1 MPSPSSDT
9 VIPVQSSAKSRSR
22 RGRSSFTLL
31 SCQGDASRHR
41 RSRRGRQVDRGAR
54 RRARARLHVPRLG
67 GDVPRR
73 RAGRR
78 PRPGQPAH
86 RLRRRPRAPR
96 RRGRLR
102 GDPHARGLR
111 PRLAPRGRPGGA
123 GRDGRQAA
131 RAARARRLG
140 RRGTRHRHGRRP
152 GRRLQGLAD
161 RQPRGARP
169 APRPAARRGRR
180 AGRARP
186 QPRSQPDGRRRR
198 RRRGRHD
205 RPDDRRG
212 RRPPRRPGAR
222 MKVAVVGYPNVGKSS
237 LVNRLSGSRTAVVH
251 ERSGITRDRN
261 EIPCEWDGRRFTLID
276 TGGMDFLDPDPISGS
291 IREQAQAALADA
303 QVAVLVVDARGGL
316 RPGDE
321 ELADLLR
328 RWRGG
333 PVIVAANKVDSAP
346 DIPSA
351 AEFYALGLGE
361 PLAVS
366 ATQGLGTG
374 DLLDRVVELLP
385 AEEEAAD
392 EADDA
397 VRLAIVGRP
406 NVGKS
411 TLVNRLLGS
420 ERVIVSEVAGTTRD
434 AIDLPLEVDGRR
446 VILVDTAGLRRQA
459 KVQDSVE
466 YYTTLRSQRAVERAD
481 VALVV
486 CDAHDGITS
495 QDMRIA
501 ELAMQEGTAT
511 ALVLNKWDVAAMDES
526 DLDHERARAA
536 QKLRLRPKVLTA
548 SALTGRNVGRVVSE
562 AIALGDRMHNRI
574 PTPQLNRFLSE
585 LVQERQPPAKQ
596 GHRLKL
602 LYMAQ
607 IGTAPPRFAVQVN
620 SRQRVTRDYAYF
632 LENRLRA
639 RFGMDGV
646 PLVIDFNERGSGR
659 RAPAAERA
667 GGRAGRVPRYP

>member
-1 MPSPSSDT
+1 
-9 VIPVQSSAKSRSR
+9 
-22 RGRSSFTLL
+22 
-31 SCQGDASRHR
+31 
-41 RSRRGRQVDRGAR
+41 
-54 RRARARLHVPRLG
+54 
-67 GDVPRR
+67 
-73 RAGRR
+73 
-78 PRPGQPAH
+78 
-86 RLRRRPRAPR
+86 
-96 RRGRLR
+96 
-102 GDPHARGLR
+102 
-111 PRLAPRGRPGGA
+111 
-123 GRDGRQAA
+123 
-131 RAARARRLG
+131 
-140 RRGTRHRHGRRP
+140 
-152 GRRLQGLAD
+152 
-161 RQPRGARP
+161 
-169 APRPAARRGRR
+169 
-180 AGRARP
+180 
-186 QPRSQPDGRRRR
+186 
-198 RRRGRHD
+198 
-205 RPDDRRG
+205 
-212 RRPPRRPGAR
+212 

-237 LVNRLSGSRTAVVH
+237 LVNRLSGSRAAVVH
-251 ERSGITRDRN
+251 ERAGITRDRN
-261 EIPCEWDGRRFTLID
+261 EIPCEWNGRTFALID

-303 QVAVLVVDARGGL
+303 QAAIFVVDARAGL

-328 RWRGG
+328 RWHG
-333 PVIVAANKVDSAP
+333 PVVLAANKIDSVRDLSLA
-346 DIPSA
+346 S
-351 AEFYALGLGE
+351 EFYAFGLGD
-361 PLAVS
+361 PIPVS

-385 AEEEAAD
+385 DEDEAEEE
-392 EADDA
+392 DDA
-397 VRLAIVGRP
+397 IRLAIVGRP

-411 TLVNRLLGS
+411 TLVNRMLGS
-420 ERVIVSEVAGTTRD
+420 ERVIVSDVAGTTRD

-486 CDAHDGITS
+486 CDASDGITS
-495 QDMRIA
+495 QDLRIA

-526 DLDHERARAA
+526 DLDHERARAT

-548 SALTGRNVGRVVSE
+548 SALTGRNVGRVLAA

-574 PTPQLNRFLSE
+574 PTPQLNRFVSE
-585 LVQERQPPAKQ
+585 VVAERQPPAKQ

-607 IGTAPPRFAVQVN
+607 IGTAPPRFAIQVN

-632 LENRLRA
+632 VENRLRA

-646 PLVIDFNERGSGR
+646 PLIIDFNERGSGR
-659 RAPAAERA
+659 RAPAADRA

>member
-1 MPSPSSDT
+1 
-9 VIPVQSSAKSRSR
+9 
-22 RGRSSFTLL
+22 
-31 SCQGDASRHR
+31 
-41 RSRRGRQVDRGAR
+41 
-54 RRARARLHVPRLG
+54 
-67 GDVPRR
+67 
-73 RAGRR
+73 
-78 PRPGQPAH
+78 
-86 RLRRRPRAPR
+86 
-96 RRGRLR
+96 
-102 GDPHARGLR
+102 
-111 PRLAPRGRPGGA
+111 
-123 GRDGRQAA
+123 
-131 RAARARRLG
+131 
-140 RRGTRHRHGRRP
+140 
-152 GRRLQGLAD
+152 
-161 RQPRGARP
+161 
-169 APRPAARRGRR
+169 
-180 AGRARP
+180 
-186 QPRSQPDGRRRR
+186 
-198 RRRGRHD
+198 
-205 RPDDRRG
+205 
-212 RRPPRRPGAR
+212 
-222 MKVAVVGYPNVGKSS
+222 MKVAIVGYPNVGKSS
-237 LVNRLSGSRTAVVH
+237 LVNRLTGSRQAVVH
-251 ERSGITRDRN
+251 ERAGITRDRN
-261 EIPCEWDGRRFTLID
+261 EIPCEWNGRRFTLID

-303 QVAVLVVDARGGL
+303 QAAVLVVDARAGL

-333 PVIVAANKVDSAP
+333 PVAIAANKIDSVGDLSLA
-346 DIPSA
+346 S
-351 AEFYALGLGE
+351 EFYALGLGD
-361 PLAVS
+361 PIPVS
-366 ATQGLGTG
+366 AAQGLGSG
-374 DLLDRVVELLP
+374 DLLDRIVEMLP
-385 AEEEAAD
+385 DGDDEEED
-392 EADDA
+392 DDA
-397 VRLAIVGRP
+397 IRLAVVGRP

-411 TLVNRLLGS
+411 TLVNRFIGS
-420 ERVIVSEVAGTTRD
+420 ERVIVSDVAGTTRD

-495 QDMRIA
+495 QDLRIA

-511 ALVLNKWDVAAMDES
+511 ALVLNKWDAAAMDEA

-548 SALTGRNVGRVVSE
+548 SALTGRNVGRVLAE
-562 AIALGDRMHNRI
+562 AITLGDRMHNRI
-574 PTPQLNRFLSE
+574 PTPELNRFVSE
-585 LVQERQPPAKQ
+585 LVAERQPPAKQ

-620 SRQRVTRDYAYF
+620 SRTRVTRDYAYF
-632 LENRLRA
+632 LENRLRS

-646 PLVIDFNERGSGR
+646 PLIIDFNERGSGR